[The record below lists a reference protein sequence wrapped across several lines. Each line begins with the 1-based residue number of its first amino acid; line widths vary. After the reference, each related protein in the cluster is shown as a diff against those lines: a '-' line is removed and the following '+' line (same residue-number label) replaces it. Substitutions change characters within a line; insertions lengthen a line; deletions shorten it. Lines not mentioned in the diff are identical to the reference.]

1 MSTGDTSE
9 VMLNGKLVMC
19 LSTDNKMPTNINTR
33 PLSDLSVVDVGTL
46 LDRLDISEFKDL
58 FVRNKIDV
66 TSTGDTSDGGSGLG
80 HDNDAM
86 NIMSGLD
93 DVMNLEE
100 SGVEISS
107 RSQQL
112 SEVTVDEVGKL
123 LESIEFD
130 EYKAVFV
137 KELGRSLTVEELGIY
152 GMQHSSL

>member
-1 MSTGDTSE
+1 MS
-9 VMLNGKLVMC
+9 NGKLVKP
-19 LSTDNKMPTNINTR
+19 LSSDNKMPANAITR
-33 PLSDLSVVDVGTL
+33 PLSELSVVDVGTL
-46 LDRLDISEFKDL
+46 LDRLDIGEFKDL

-66 TSTGDTSDGGSGLG
+66 TSAGDTSDGGGGLG
-80 HDNDAM
+80 HDDDAM

-93 DVMNLEE
+93 DAMNMEE

-112 SEVTVDEVGKL
+112 SELPMNEVGRL
-123 LESIEFD
+123 LESNEYD

-137 KELGRSLTVEELGIY
+137 KELGRSLTVKELGIY